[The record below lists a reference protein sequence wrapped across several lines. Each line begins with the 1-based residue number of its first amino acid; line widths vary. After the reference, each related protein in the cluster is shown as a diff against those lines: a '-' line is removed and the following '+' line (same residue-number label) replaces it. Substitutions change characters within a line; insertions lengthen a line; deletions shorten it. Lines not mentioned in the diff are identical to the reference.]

1 MKRIVMVLIIGL
13 FFGLPVLA
21 DQVDEGL
28 PGSDD
33 ALKAQTRAM
42 IQAGVNMEDAIGM
55 TRAMIQQQFTHQQ
68 MVRARQMV
76 MTAAKN
82 GFPAAPIAS
91 KAREGAAKQV
101 RADHILAAMQRVA
114 KRYAQAYAHAN
125 QLGLKGQTR
134 TQAGSRMAEGMTAGL
149 NQTDCD
155 RITGQIQQRSR
166 IMNRAHA
173 QALAIET
180 LTMARDL
187 ARRGVSSKSSADLVC
202 QALKNNYQAKQMQQ
216 LRRQF
221 QAQARQQD
229 PQGLALQYTYSFQH
243 GQDPAGQWGGGG
255 RGSGSSSG
263 SGNSGAGG
271 NGGGSGSGGAGGGS
285 GGGSGGSGG
294 GSGGNGR

>member
-13 FFGLPVLA
+13 FLGSPVFA

-42 IQAGVNMEDAIGM
+42 IQAGINAEDAIGM

-82 GFPAAPIAS
+82 GLPVAPIAS

-101 RADHILAAMQRVA
+101 RADDILAAMERVGE
-114 KRYAQAYAHAN
+114 RYAKAYAHAN

-134 TQAGSRMAEGMTAGL
+134 TQAGSRMAEGMAAGL

-155 RITGQIQQRSR
+155 RIAEQIQQRSR
-166 IMNRAHA
+166 TMSRA
-173 QALAIET
+173 QAEDLAIET
-180 LTMARDL
+180 LSAARDL
-187 ARRGVSSKSSADLVC
+187 ARRGVSSKNSADLVC

-216 LRRQF
+216 LRQQF
-221 QAQARQQD
+221 TARARQQD

-243 GQDPAGQWGGGG
+243 GQDPAGEWGGGAQG
-255 RGSGSSSG
+255 P
-263 SGNSGAGG
+263 GNSGGNGSSGGG
-271 NGGGSGSGGAGGGS
+271 NSDGGGSGGGAGGGS
-285 GGGSGGSGG
+285 GGGSGSGGSGG
-294 GSGGNGR
+294 GNGR